1 VPPQWER
8 RAVLTVWRILRLSV
22 PRILMLMM
30 DSKAIA
36 MVDRLILLKQ
46 SPRENQQ
53 YWQRLDRN
61 MLILYMKCNIWDD
74 RGEEPIGGVDQG
86 FS

>member
-1 VPPQWER
+1 
-8 RAVLTVWRILRLSV
+8 
-22 PRILMLMM
+22 MM